1 MFPVSEVVR
10 AIFSAELLLHRLLA
24 PPLLAVAF
32 VASFLATPAMAD
44 GPTSTPSASPSPTGT
59 PTQSPSASPSRS
71 PSASPSTRPSGSPS
85 PSPSDTTAAASASPA
100 AAAPSATP
108 DPEAARAA
116 AEAARARDAALLAN
130 ARSLAQIIEA
140 QARVAQD
147 ELAGLD
153 PQIQEVATGLDAVNA
168 DIAALQAKSD
178 ARRSLRD
185 RVERDAL
192 RLAALPSAAVPADLS
207 DEQREALED
216 LRSLQTGLLDAQAK
230 LAERADL
237 LNTLKGSVGAKQAYL
252 ARLRDRAR
260 SLAAAAASGDSDA
273 KTAQIAVLTALA
285 QDATNAQTALAQ
297 LVASAMVRN
306 GTAGA
311 WSLPLRGVLTQPFG
325 PTSFEL
331 EPPATYNGVSYA
343 HFHGGIDLAAPLG
356 TPVTAANDGVV
367 AFVGHLPDGAMIV
380 LIAHAGGYVSEYAH
394 LDDTFALPP
403 VKAGQAVKAGQVV
416 GFIGLTGIT
425 TGAHLHFAVM
435 KDGSP
440 IDPLGLLRAS

>member
-1 MFPVSEVVR
+1 MCPVSEASR
-10 AIFSAELLLHRLLA
+10 ALFWQELVLHRLLA
-24 PPLLAVAF
+24 PPLLAVAL

-44 GPTSTPSASPSPTGT
+44 GPTSTPSASPPPT
-59 PTQSPSASPSRS
+59 PTATRSSPASPSAL
-71 PSASPSTRPSGSPS
+71 PSARASSS
-85 PSPSDTTAAASASPA
+85 PSPSDTTAPA
-100 AAAPSATP
+100 AASPSATP
-108 DPEAARAA
+108 DPEAARAE

-153 PQIQEVATGLDAVNA
+153 PQIEEVATDLDAVNA
-168 DIAALQAKSD
+168 NIAALQAKYD
-178 ARRSLRD
+178 TRRSLRD
-185 RVERDAL
+185 RLERDAL
-192 RLAALPSAAVPADLS
+192 RMAALPSAAVPADLS
-207 DEQREALED
+207 DAQREALDD
-216 LRSLQTGLLDAQAK
+216 LRTLQSGLLDAQAK
-230 LAERADL
+230 LTERADL
-237 LNTLKGSVGAKQAYL
+237 LSTLKGSVGAKQAYL

-297 LVASAMVRN
+297 LVASAMARD
-306 GTAGA
+306 GAAGA
-311 WSLPLRGVLTQPFG
+311 WSLPVRGVLTQPFG

-331 EPPATYNGVSYA
+331 EPPATYKGVSYA
-343 HFHGGIDLAAPLG
+343 HFHAAIDLAAPLG
-356 TPVTAANDGVV
+356 TPVTAASDGVV

-403 VKAGQAVKAGQVV
+403 VKAGQAVNAGQVI

-435 KDGSP
+435 KDRAP
-440 IDPLGLLRAS
+440 IDPLGLLQAP

>member
-1 MFPVSEVVR
+1 M
-10 AIFSAELLLHRLLA
+10 LA

-44 GPTSTPSASPSPTGT
+44 GPTSTPFASPSPTPT
-59 PTQSPSASPSRS
+59 PTPTHSSSASPSTSPSASPS
-71 PSASPSTRPSGSPS
+71 ARPSGSPS

-100 AAAPSATP
+100 ATPSASP
-108 DPEAARAA
+108 DPDAARAD

-153 PQIQEVATGLDAVNA
+153 PQIAQVASDLDAVNA
-168 DIAALQAKSD
+168 DIAALQAKSE

-185 RVERDAL
+185 RLEREAL
-192 RLAALPSAAVPADLS
+192 RLAALPSAAVPANLS
-207 DEQREALED
+207 DAQREALDD
-216 LRSLQTGLLDAQAK
+216 LRSLQSGLLDAQTK

-237 LNTLKGSVGAKQAYL
+237 LSTLKGSVGAKQAYI

-273 KTAQIAVLTALA
+273 KAAQIAVLTALA

-311 WSLPLRGVLTQPFG
+311 WSLPVRGVLTQPFG

-331 EPPATYNGVSYA
+331 EPSATYKGVSYA
-343 HFHGGIDLAAPLG
+343 HFHAAIDLAAPLG
-356 TPVTAANDGVV
+356 TPVTAASDGVV

-380 LIAHAGGYVSEYAH
+380 LVAHAGGYVSEYAH

-403 VKAGQAVKAGQVV
+403 VRAGQAVKAGQVI

-435 KDGSP
+435 KDGAP
-440 IDPLGLLRAS
+440 IDPLGLLQGS

>member
-1 MFPVSEVVR
+1 VT
-10 AIFSAELLLHRLLA
+10 
-24 PPLLAVAF
+24 VA
-32 VASFLATPAMAD
+32 AT
-44 GPTSTPSASPSPTGT
+44 
-59 PTQSPSASPSRS
+59 
-71 PSASPSTRPSGSPS
+71 
-85 PSPSDTTAAASASPA
+85 ASPA
-100 AAAPSATP
+100 AATP
-108 DPEAARAA
+108 DPEAARAE

-130 ARSLAQIIEA
+130 ARSLAQVIEA

-153 PQIQEVATGLDAVNA
+153 PQIAQVAIDLDAVNG

-178 ARRSLRD
+178 ARRALRD
-185 RVERDAL
+185 RLEREAL
-192 RLAALPSAAVPADLS
+192 RLAALPSAAVPVNLS
-207 DEQREALED
+207 DAQREALDD
-216 LRSLQTGLLDAQAK
+216 LRSLQSGLLDAQTK

-237 LNTLKGSVGAKQAYL
+237 LNTLKGSVGAKQAYI

-273 KTAQIAVLTALA
+273 KAAQVAVLTALVH
-285 QDATNAQTALAQ
+285 DATNAQTALAQ
-297 LVASAMVRN
+297 LVASAMVRD

-331 EPPATYNGVSYA
+331 EPPATYKGVSYA
-343 HFHGGIDLAAPLG
+343 HFHAAIDIAAPLG
-356 TPVTAANDGVV
+356 TPVNAASDGVV

-380 LIAHAGGYVSEYAH
+380 LVAHAGGFVSEYAH

-403 VKAGQAVKAGQVV
+403 VKAGQAVKAGQVI

-425 TGAHLHFAVM
+425 TGAHLHYAVM
-435 KDGSP
+435 KDGGP
-440 IDPLGLLRAS
+440 IDPLSLTGN

>member
-1 MFPVSEVVR
+1 
-10 AIFSAELLLHRLLA
+10 LLLHRVLA
-24 PPLLAVAF
+24 PPLLAVAL
-32 VASFLATPAMAD
+32 VASFLATPAKAD
-44 GPTSTPSASPSPTGT
+44 GPTSTPFASPPPTGT
-59 PTQSPSASPSRS
+59 PTYS

-85 PSPSDTTAAASASPA
+85 PSPSDPTAAASASPA

-108 DPEAARAA
+108 DPEAARVA

-153 PQIQEVATGLDAVNA
+153 PQIQEVATDLDAVNA

-260 SLAAAAASGDSDA
+260 SLAAAAVSGDSDA
-273 KTAQIAVLTALA
+273 KAAQIAVLTALA
-285 QDATNAQTALAQ
+285 QDATSAQTALAQ
-297 LVASAMVRN
+297 LVASAMVRD

-343 HFHGGIDLAAPLG
+343 HFHGGVDLAAPLG

-367 AFVGHLPDGAMIV
+367 VFVGHLPDGAMIV

-435 KDGSP
+435 KSGAP
-440 IDPLGLLRAS
+440 IDPLGLLQAP